1 MRRWIEGYYGLTPL
15 FVLADWVFG
24 ENVRAVGLAGFPG
37 LRAGYYAACLGCFG
51 LAHYRPAW
59 ASSVAV
65 AESTLNLLLL
75 LLSVFLPYY
84 ALIDRV
90 SESGGGANPFSPEF
104 MVNFAIAGGVWCAS
118 YYSAMPSRRTF
129 P

>member
-1 MRRWIEGYYGLTPL
+1 MAKIKIDKALYDRVADVAKKGGY
-15 FVLADWVFG
+15 
-24 ENVRAVGLAGFPG
+24 
-37 LRAGYYAACLGCFG
+37 
-51 LAHYRPAW
+51 
-59 ASSVAV
+59 SSTD
-65 AESTLNLLLL
+65 EI
-75 LLSVFLPYY
+75 FLPYY